1 MQPRLTIFGPH
12 IDHGGYYVI
21 NDVTELNIVV
31 NHRIQKKK
39 KKINKPLILI
49 KLYMAY
55 TGISCNDQ
63 HEIIVNPC
71 SQMCLYFPSVSAL
84 RAVLVY

>member
-1 MQPRLTIFGPH
+1 MQPMLIIFGPH

-39 KKINKPLILI
+39 N
-49 KLYMAY
+49 
-55 TGISCNDQ
+55 
-63 HEIIVNPC
+63 EIIVNPC
-71 SQMCLYFPSVSAL
+71 SQICLYFPSVSAP
-84 RAVLVY
+84 RAVFVY